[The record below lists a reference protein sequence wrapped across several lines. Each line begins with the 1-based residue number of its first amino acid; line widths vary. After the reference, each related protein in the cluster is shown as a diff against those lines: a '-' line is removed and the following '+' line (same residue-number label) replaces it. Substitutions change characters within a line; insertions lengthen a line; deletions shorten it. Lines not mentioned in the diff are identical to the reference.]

1 MSGYSPD
8 GRSETPQKLI
18 DVAIELFGSNG
29 FKGTSIRDIAK
40 LTGMTI
46 SNIYYYFGN
55 KDGLLLAI
63 LEYSSKRL
71 LEKLRSA
78 AARDLEPLDRL
89 SELVRTH
96 LSLAEVHKKEARIF
110 FLDEEHLSPEG
121 IKVNRE
127 FQFQILNLYRNELE
141 ILKSAGYIHY
151 EHITILAFNILGVI
165 NWHLRWYIPGGK
177 MTLEE
182 TNEEVLA
189 FILRGALAPP
199 R

>member
-1 MSGYSPD
+1 MPDYSPG
-8 GRSETPQKLI
+8 GRNETPQKLI

-71 LEKLRSA
+71 LEKLHDV

-89 SELVRTH
+89 SELIRTH
-96 LSLAEVHKKEARIF
+96 LSLVEVHKKEARIF

-121 IKVNRE
+121 IKVNKE
-127 FQFQILNLYRNELE
+127 FQLQILNLYRNELE
-141 ILKSAGYIHY
+141 NLKSAGYIHY